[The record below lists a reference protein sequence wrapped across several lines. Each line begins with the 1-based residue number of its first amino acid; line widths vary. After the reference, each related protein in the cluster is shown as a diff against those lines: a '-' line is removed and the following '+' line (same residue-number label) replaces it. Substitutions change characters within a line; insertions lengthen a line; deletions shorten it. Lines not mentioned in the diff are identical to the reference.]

1 MTDSSSIPSSPI
13 AVIGVGAIMPE
24 APDADAFWA
33 NITGGRYSITDV
45 PADRWKRELYFS
57 ADHSE
62 PDKTYSTIGGWVR
75 ESPWDPI
82 AWKLPI
88 PPKVA
93 DQMDDGQ
100 RWAISTARAALVDA
114 GWPDW
119 NVDPNNVAVIIGNAI
134 GGEKHYKTNMRIEL
148 PEVLSDL
155 AGAPSFASLPASQRE
170 HILDETRAAFHAHC
184 GEINEDTMP
193 GELANVIAGRVANL
207 FNFRGPNFTTD
218 AACASGLAALSAS
231 VEGLVDHRFDVA
243 VTGGIDHNMGVAAF
257 VKFCKIGALSA
268 TGTRPFDA
276 GADGFVMG
284 EGAALF
290 VLKRLEDAERD
301 GDRVYAV
308 ILGVAG
314 SSDGKGKGIT
324 APNPVGQQLAVSRAW
339 SIAGVDPATVSAIEA
354 HGTSTRVGDATE
366 LESLN
371 AVFGAAG
378 APARG
383 IALGSVKSNIGHL
396 KAAAGSAGMFKMV
409 RSLHDKVLAPSLNFR
424 DPNPNVDWDQVP
436 FAVNTELRD
445 WPTPPSGIR
454 RAGVSAFGFGGTNFH
469 VVLEEHVPGRHKP
482 APRTFATAD
491 RSAGTAPS
499 GQVPA
504 GASDGRG
511 SIADPSKPPPRGA
524 LVLGGVDDADI
535 VAQLERALAEARAG
549 RAPAPSRPDPSIGS
563 QPVRVAIDFADAADL
578 AGKLDKLTA
587 ALSTGNAALFRML
600 RQQGVFV
607 GRGAP
612 AKVAFLYTG
621 QGSQYVNMLGGL
633 RSAEPIVADVFRQA
647 DDVMTPLLGRPLSSF
662 IFIDGDDPQAVAA
675 LEQQLLQT
683 EITQPAVL
691 ATDQGITQVLA
702 AYGMQPDMVMGHSL
716 GEYGALVAAGSLTFD
731 AALEAVSARGRE
743 MAALSVEDNGA
754 MAAVFGP
761 LPEIER
767 IVAETP
773 GYVVVANINSNNQAV
788 VGGATAAV
796 TQAIEQFAAVGMQ
809 AMRIPVSHAFH
820 TTIVEPASV
829 PLVATLRRLDVQ
841 PPRIP
846 IVANVTGEFYPS
858 DATTETMLDYL
869 GKQVSSP
876 VQFVRGLHTL
886 YEAGAR
892 VFVEVGPKRALHGF
906 VGDVLG
912 DHDDVLALFTNHPK
926 LGDLASLNQAL
937 CGLWASGI
945 GFDVPAAAP
954 SVASPVASAPAVA
967 RPMASSG
974 AASAD
979 DRIMQL
985 GQLFAGVIEQGLR
998 IYGGEPGDAP
1008 TPASGAGGEADGGE
1022 SVDGAPV
1029 VITGAALGLPGV
1041 ERVFDDANVARIL
1054 SGQQFIT
1061 SVPDDVR
1068 QRMADM
1074 HITRLLKTDSGG
1086 ASFETIDDP
1095 ADVVKLAG
1103 RHAPLDVVE
1112 QFAVESARDEALD
1125 ATTRLAIGA
1134 GFDALLD
1141 AGIPLVMR
1149 YKTTTLGTQLPDR
1162 WGLPDALRDD
1172 TGVIFASAFPGY
1184 NRFAEDIEAYGADRA
1199 RREHLLALEGIRAQ
1213 MTGTEPA
1220 CAEVDRLIAELRD
1233 ELEANP
1239 YHFDRRFLFRI
1250 LSMGHSQFAEII
1262 GARGPNTQVNAAC
1275 ASATQALSLAEDWIR
1290 AGRCRRVV
1298 VVSADDVTGDS
1309 LMPWITSGFLASGA
1323 AATDEKVED
1332 VATPFDRRRHG
1343 MIVGMG
1349 AASFVVESAE
1359 SARERGLQPIC
1370 EVLGAITSNS
1380 AFHGTRL
1387 DVDHIGAVM
1396 EAVVEQAES
1405 CGVDRNEIAAST
1417 MFVSHETY
1425 TPARGGS
1432 AAAEVH
1438 ALRRVFGDAAE
1449 HIVITNTKGFTGH
1462 AMGAGIEDV
1471 VAIKALETGLVP
1483 PVPNYR
1489 EVDPDLG
1496 ALNLSRGGA
1505 YPVRYALRLAAGFG
1519 SQVAMALLRWTPLTD
1534 GQRRTPDQLGHAYR
1548 IVDPV
1553 AWQRWLDRLAG
1564 HDGAQLE
1571 VDHRRLRVVDVG
1583 APASTPATASLPVPY
1598 AGRRRASA
1606 SPVTMSAATPMVA
1619 SAPVAAPPVDI
1630 TAPTVA
1636 PPVAVPVVAVAAPV
1650 VVDDVIAE
1658 VTAIVAGMTGYPA
1671 DLLDP
1676 DLDLEAD
1683 LGVDTVKQAEVFAA
1697 VRGHYE
1703 LERDDNLQLRD
1714 FPTLRHVAGWVRD
1727 RTGTTAPVAAVAVP
1741 VVAVAAPVVVD
1752 DVMDAVTSIVAGM
1765 TGYPADL
1772 LDPDLDLEADLGVDT
1787 VKQAEVFAAVRG
1799 HYELERDDNLQLRDF
1814 PTLRH
1819 VAGWV
1824 RDRTGTTAPVAAVAV
1839 PVVAGAAP
1847 VVVDDVMDAVTSIV
1861 AGMTGYPADLL
1872 DPDLDLE
1879 ADLGVDTVKQAEVF
1893 AAVRGH
1899 YELERDDNL
1908 QLRDFPTLRH
1918 VAGWVRDRTGTPAP
1932 VAAVAAQP
1940 VAADGALAAAAVVA
1954 VVVDDVM
1961 DAVTSIVAAMTGY
1974 PADLLDPDLDL
1985 EADLGVDTVKQA
1997 EVFAAVRGHYELE
2010 RDDNLQL
2017 RDFPT
2022 LRHVAG
2028 WVRDRTGTT
2037 APVAAQPATTNGAP
2051 AAVQPSA
2058 ASTTVAGDLDAVD
2071 ALPRRI
2077 PVPALR
2083 PAIERCLP
2091 TGVALD
2097 GARVV
2102 VMLDEGGVGDA
2113 LVKRLTK
2120 AGATALPLDAGIT
2133 TDDLLAR
2140 LDGWLSDGPIAGVY
2154 WLPALDDD
2162 GDLADYD
2169 LDQWR
2174 ESLRRRVKALYATM
2188 RALFDTSPFLVAAT
2202 RLGGY
2207 HGYDDAGATNPLGG
2221 GVVGFTK
2228 SYKKERPDALV
2239 KAVDLPASRKTA
2251 AFAEQLI
2258 EETLSDPGCV
2268 EIGLVD
2274 GMRFGIG
2281 FTARAFPA
2289 RGHADGDAADTGM
2302 VLDTDSVV
2310 LVTGAAGS
2318 IVSAITA
2325 DLAAA
2330 SGGTFHLLDLTPTPD
2345 PADPDLAAFREDRD
2359 GLKSTIA
2366 ERIKAAGDRPTPVA
2380 IERELAGYERLDA
2393 ALTAIQAVEA
2403 GGGTAHYHS
2412 VDLTDADAVAAVMDD
2427 VRERSGRID
2436 VLLHAAGL
2444 EISRDLPD
2452 KEPREYDLVFDV
2464 KSDGWFN
2471 VFHGAR
2477 QMPIGAT
2484 VVFSSVAGRFGN
2496 RGQTDY
2502 AAAND
2507 LLCKITSNLRR
2518 TMPDTRGLALDW
2530 TAWGGI
2536 GMATRGSIPKIMEMA
2551 GVQMLPAEAGVAWI
2565 RRELTSSHD
2574 SGEVIV
2580 AGTLGMMAAE
2590 PDPTGGIDPDELTQG
2605 QHGPMVATAKLSVH
2619 DGIVVRVELDPARQP
2634 FLDDHRI
2641 DGTPVLPGVMGIEA
2655 FAEAARLL
2663 APDHHVVAIEDVAF
2677 DAPLKFYRDEPRTI
2691 TVQALVRPDGD
2702 ELVAD
2707 AQLTAERM
2715 LPGQDEPQRTV
2726 HFTGRV
2732 RLARDPLSAEHETV
2746 PADPTGQH
2754 LDGEQVYSFYFH
2766 GPAYQVVTSAW
2777 RDGDHAVAR
2786 LTDPLPANHEP
2797 TELALLVAPRL
2808 IELCFQTAGLWQAG
2822 REGRLALPMQIGK
2835 VQLLAGADD
2844 AEAPV
2849 SAVAHQVGPDRFDC
2863 FVVDAGGNVLVRLD
2877 AYGTVAL
2884 PSPIPESVAADLQAT
2899 FGE

>member
-1 MTDSSSIPSSPI
+1 MTDVSTIPSSPV
-13 AVIGVGAIMPE
+13 AVVGVGAIMPE
-24 APDADAFWA
+24 APDAAAFWA

-45 PADRWKRELYFS
+45 PPERWDRDLYFS
-57 ADHSE
+57 ADHAE
-62 PDKTYSTIGGWVR
+62 PDKTYSAIGGWVR
-75 ESPWDPI
+75 DAPWDPI

-119 NVDPNNVAVIIGNAI
+119 NVDPDNVAVIIGNAI

-148 PEVLSDL
+148 PEVLRDL
-155 AGAPSFASLPASQRE
+155 EATPTFAALAPEQRE
-170 HILDETRAAFHAHC
+170 HLVGETRAAFLAHC

-218 AACASGLAALSAS
+218 AACASGLAAMSAA
-231 VEGLVDHRFDVA
+231 VEGLVDHRFDAA

-308 ILGVAG
+308 ILGIAG

-324 APNPVGQQLAVSRAW
+324 APNPVGQRLAVSRAW
-339 SIAGVDPATVSAIEA
+339 DIAGLDPATVSAIEA

-366 LESLN
+366 LESLDE
-371 AVFGAAG
+371 VFGAAG
-378 APARG
+378 APVHG

-424 DPNPNVDWDQVP
+424 DPNPKVDWDRVP
-436 FAVNTELRD
+436 FAVNTELRE
-445 WPTPPSGIR
+445 WATPPCGIR

-491 RSAGTAPS
+491 RSAQPAPAAASAAGT
-499 GQVPA
+499 GVT
-504 GASDGRG
+504 
-511 SIADPSKPPPRGA
+511 ADPAKPPPRGA
-524 LVLGGVDDADI
+524 LVLGASDDADLL
-535 VAQLERALAEARAG
+535 AQLERARTEAHAG
-549 RAPAPSRPDPSIGS
+549 RAPAPTRPDPTVGARA
-563 QPVRVAIDFADAADL
+563 VRIAVDFADAADL
-578 AGKLDKLTA
+578 AGKLDKAITA
-587 ALSTGNAALFRML
+587 ITTGNEALFRML

-607 GRGAP
+607 GRGAAP
-612 AKVAFLYTG
+612 KVAFLYTG
-621 QGSQYVNMLGGL
+621 QGSQYVNMLAGL
-633 RSAEPIVADVFRQA
+633 QAAEPIVADVFRQA
-647 DDVMTPLLGRPLSSF
+647 DDVMTPLLGRPLTSF
-662 IFIDGDDPQAVAA
+662 IFVDGDDPQAVAG

-691 ATDQGITQVLA
+691 ATDQGISQLLA
-702 AYGMQPDMVMGHSL
+702 AYGMRPDMVMGHSL

-767 IVAETP
+767 IVDATP

-796 TQAIEQFAAVGMQ
+796 TQAIEQFSAAGMQ

-820 TTIVEPASV
+820 TSIVEPASV

-858 DATTETMLDYL
+858 DATSETMLDYL

-876 VQFVRGLHTL
+876 VQFVQGLHTL

-912 DHDDVLALFTNHPK
+912 DQDDVLALFTNHPK

-945 GFDVPAAAP
+945 GFDQPVAPVVAPLVTPVAAAP
-954 SVASPVASAPAVA
+954 VAPAPVGSPLVA
-967 RPMASSG
+967 AP
-974 AASAD
+974 AATAAPAD

-998 IYGGEPGDAP
+998 IYGGDSDVAPIPEPAR
-1008 TPASGAGGEADGGE
+1008 ASGADDGGAF
-1022 SVDGAPV
+1022 DAAPV

-1041 ERVFDDANVARIL
+1041 DQVFDDANIARIL
-1054 SGQQFIT
+1054 AGQQFIT
-1061 SVPDDVR
+1061 PVPDDVR
-1068 QRMADM
+1068 RRMADM
-1074 HITRLLKTDSGG
+1074 HITRLMKSDSGG

-1172 TGVIFASAFPGY
+1172 TGVIFASAFPGL

-1199 RREHLLALEGIRAQ
+1199 RREQLLALEGIRAQ
-1213 MTGTEPA
+1213 MSGSEPA
-1220 CAEVDRLIAELRD
+1220 CAEVDRLITGLRD
-1233 ELEANP
+1233 ELAANP

-1275 ASATQALSLAEDWIR
+1275 ASTTQALSLAEDWIR

-1298 VVSADDVTGDS
+1298 VVSADDVTGDA

-1349 AASFVVESAE
+1349 AAAFVVESAE
-1359 SARERGLQPIC
+1359 AARERGLQPIC

-1387 DVDHIGAVM
+1387 DVEHIGAVM
-1396 EAVVEQAES
+1396 EAVVSQAES
-1405 CGVDRNEIAAST
+1405 RGVDRNDIASST

-1438 ALRRVFGDAAE
+1438 ALRRVFGDAAD

-1471 VAIKALETGLVP
+1471 VAVKALETGLVP

-1496 ALNLSRGGA
+1496 TLNLSRGGA

-1519 SQVAMALLRWTPLTD
+1519 SQVAMALLRWTPLAD
-1534 GQRRTPDQLGHAYR
+1534 GQRRAPDQLGHAYR
-1548 IVDPV
+1548 IVDPG
-1553 AWQRWLDRLAG
+1553 AWQRWLDALAG
-1564 HDGAQLE
+1564 HDGAHLE

-1583 APASTPATASLPVPY
+1583 APVSATAPAALPVPY
-1598 AGRRRASA
+1598 AGRLRS
-1606 SPVTMSAATPMVA
+1606 TATPTPPPVQA
-1619 SAPVAAPPVDI
+1619 APSATAPVAP
-1630 TAPTVA
+1630 
-1636 PPVAVPVVAVAAPV
+1636 AVPIAATAAPSVAEPVPVEAAPV
-1650 VVDDVIAE
+1650 GDDVLDE
-1658 VTAIVAGMTGYPA
+1658 VTSIVAEMTGYPS

-1697 VRGHYE
+1697 VREHYD

-1727 RTGTTAPVAAVAVP
+1727 RTGTTAPAAQGA
-1741 VVAVAAPVVVD
+1741 D
-1752 DVMDAVTSIVAGM
+1752 RTVTS
-1765 TGYPADL
+1765 
-1772 LDPDLDLEADLGVDT
+1772 E
-1787 VKQAEVFAAVRG
+1787 
-1799 HYELERDDNLQLRDF
+1799 
-1814 PTLRH
+1814 
-1819 VAGWV
+1819 
-1824 RDRTGTTAPVAAVAV
+1824 
-1839 PVVAGAAP
+1839 
-1847 VVVDDVMDAVTSIV
+1847 
-1861 AGMTGYPADLL
+1861 
-1872 DPDLDLE
+1872 
-1879 ADLGVDTVKQAEVF
+1879 
-1893 AAVRGH
+1893 
-1899 YELERDDNL
+1899 
-1908 QLRDFPTLRH
+1908 
-1918 VAGWVRDRTGTPAP
+1918 GTPAP
-1932 VAAVAAQP
+1932 
-1940 VAADGALAAAAVVA
+1940 
-1954 VVVDDVM
+1954 
-1961 DAVTSIVAAMTGY
+1961 T
-1974 PADLLDPDLDL
+1974 
-1985 EADLGVDTVKQA
+1985 A
-1997 EVFAAVRGHYELE
+1997 EHS
-2010 RDDNLQL
+2010 
-2017 RDFPT
+2017 
-2022 LRHVAG
+2022 
-2028 WVRDRTGTT
+2028 
-2037 APVAAQPATTNGAP
+2037 APPAT
-2051 AAVQPSA
+2051 V
-2058 ASTTVAGDLDAVD
+2058 VGDLDAVD

-2077 PVPALR
+2077 PVPTLR
-2083 PAIERCLP
+2083 PAIDRCLP

-2097 GARVV
+2097 GARIV

-2113 LVKRLTK
+2113 LVKRLAK
-2120 AGATALPLDAGIT
+2120 AGATPLTLDPGVA
-2133 TDDLLAR
+2133 TDDLLER
-2140 LDGWLSDGPIAGVY
+2140 LGAWLAEGPISGVY
-2154 WLPALDDD
+2154 WLAALDDD

-2169 LDQWR
+2169 VARWR

-2188 RALFDTSPFLVAAT
+2188 RSLYETSPFLVSAT

-2221 GVVGFTK
+2221 AVVGFTK

-2239 KAVDLPASRKTA
+2239 KAVDFPASRKTNA
-2251 AFAEQLI
+2251 LADRLI

-2268 EIGLVD
+2268 EVGLVD
-2274 GMRFGIG
+2274 GRRFGVG
-2281 FTARAFPA
+2281 FTVRPFPA
-2289 RGHADGDAADTGM
+2289 RDGDADTSAGT
-2302 VLDTDSVV
+2302 VLDAESVV

-2330 SGGTFHLLDLTPTPD
+2330 SGGTFHLLDLTPAPG
-2345 PADPDLAAFREDRD
+2345 PADPDLAAFRQDRD

-2366 ERIKAAGDRPTPVA
+2366 ERIKAAGERPTPVV
-2380 IERELAGYERLDA
+2380 IERELARYERLDA

-2412 VDLTDADAVAAVMDD
+2412 VDLTDADAVGAVMAD

-2565 RRELTSSHD
+2565 RRELTSSND
-2574 SGEVIV
+2574 SAEVIV

-2590 PDPTGGIDPDELTQG
+2590 PDASGGIDPDELTRG
-2605 QHGPMVATAKLSVH
+2605 EHGPMVATARLSVH
-2619 DGIVVRVELDPARQP
+2619 DGIVVHTELDPTRQP

-2663 APDHHVVAIEDVAF
+2663 APDHHVVGIEDVAF

-2691 TVQALVRPDGD
+2691 TVQALLRPDGD
-2702 ELVAD
+2702 DLVAE
-2707 AQLTAERM
+2707 AQLSAERV
-2715 LPGQDEPQRTV
+2715 LPGQAEPQRTV
-2726 HFTGRV
+2726 HFTGKV
-2732 RLARDPLSAEHETV
+2732 RLARRLLPPEVGTV
-2746 PADPTGQH
+2746 PADPSGES
-2754 LDGEQVYSFYFH
+2754 LDSAQVYSFYFH

-2777 RDGDHAVAR
+2777 RDGEHAVAR
-2786 LTDPLPANHEP
+2786 LADPLPPNHDP
-2797 TELALLVAPRL
+2797 AELELLVAPRL

-2822 REGRLALPMQIGK
+2822 REGRLALPMQIGN
-2835 VQLLAGADD
+2835 VRLIGGPADAD
-2844 AEAPV
+2844 APV
-2849 SAVAHQVGPDRFDC
+2849 SAVARQVGPDRFDC
-2863 FVVDAGGNVLVRLD
+2863 HVVDAGGNVLIRLD
-2877 AYGTVAL
+2877 AYGTVPL
-2884 PSPIPESVAADLQAT
+2884 PTPIPESVVAALRST
-2899 FGE
+2899 FAE